1 MSDEESADPNPKP
14 AASGWVVS
22 DRPAG
27 EPHRFAGTVAMIL
40 IGLPLMAVLAY
51 GTLHVWS
58 AAASDCQVFEAGD
71 RFGVVLILWPLST
84 LVLWFGYSL
93 PILMLGRRSLRVGLI
108 VGLVVVAVVAVWYL
122 AGTAEMIRA
131 STDGQTSCPT
141 GVPDWWPAVLPH

>member
-22 DRPAG
+22 DRPSG

-51 GTLHVWS
+51 GTLHIWS

-71 RFGVVLILWPLST
+71 RFGVVFIL
-84 LVLWFGYSL
+84 FF
-93 PILMLGRRSLRVGLI
+93 RSRPSRCGS
-108 VGLVVVAVVAVWYL
+108 ATPCPSSSS
-122 AGTAEMIRA
+122 AGDHCG
-131 STDGQTSCPT
+131 SG
-141 GVPDWWPAVLPH
+141 